1 MSERLAEVRSQLGG
15 ARLIVVTKYADEAQV
30 EALLALGVRDFGE
43 NRAKQL
49 GGAPNPMARSEL
61 AFHRTHPAR
70 DIRHLARAATSA
82 HAFDRPEV
90 AERWVEYGPPIH
102 LQVNL
107 AEEAQK
113 AGIPEQGLHEAT
125 DRLRS
130 HGVKLHGLSLMPPR
144 VEESEASRPWDAT
157 PARARRC
164 DGVVRLLDGHQ
175 PGLASGAGGRL
186 DLRAYRAMVA
196 RGPHRLTRIVRRSPS
211 FKR

>member
-1 MSERLAEVRSQLGG
+1 MLMKLKSKPCWPSVSVTSGRIERSNWR
-15 ARLIVVTKYADEAQV
+15 RV
-30 EALLALGVRDFGE
+30 EPDGPK
-43 NRAKQL
+43 RAGISSDASSAGTSAISPEQ
-49 GGAPNPMARSEL
+49 P
-61 AFHRTHPAR
+61 
-70 DIRHLARAATSA
+70 TSA

-90 AERWVEYGPPIH
+90 AERWVEHDGPPIH

-113 AGIPEQGLHEAT
+113 AGIPEQGLHEAI

-144 VEESEASRPWDAT
+144 VEESEASRPWMRRLRALVDAT
-157 PARARRC
+157 GLSGCSMGTSQDWRVALEEGSTC
-164 DGVVRLLDGHQ
+164 VRI
-175 PGLASGAGGRL
+175 GRW
-186 DLRAYRAMVA
+186 AA

>member
-49 GGAPNPMARSEL
+49 EAR
-61 AFHRTHPAR
+61 RTRWPEASWHFLGRIQRR

-82 HAFDRPEV
+82 HAFDRPEI
-90 AERWVEYGPPIH
+90 AERWVEHDGPPIH

-113 AGIPEQGLHEAT
+113 AGIPEQGLHEAI
-125 DRLRS
+125 DRLQS

-144 VEESEASRPWDAT
+144 VEESEASRPWMRRLRALVDAT
-157 PARARRC
+157 GLSGCSMGTSQDWRVALEEGSTC
-164 DGVVRLLDGHQ
+164 VRIGRWLLE
-175 PGLASGAGGRL
+175 
-186 DLRAYRAMVA
+186 DL
-196 RGPHRLTRIVRRSPS
+196 IV
-211 FKR
+211 